1 MWRFSEKTKKKIN
14 NTNEFWVVK
23 TFFLAEIHFAD
34 KQTVGYVKCLFSP
47 VSSVLSNLSELCVP
61 DRNMDFNNRC
71 NQVYYYYYYYYFGDG
86 DLTKCD
92 LSLATSSQLRM

>member
-34 KQTVGYVKCLFSP
+34 KQTVGYVKCLLSP
-47 VSSVLSNLSELCVP
+47 VSSVLSNLSEL
-61 DRNMDFNNRC
+61 
-71 NQVYYYYYYYYFGDG
+71 
-86 DLTKCD
+86 
-92 LSLATSSQLRM
+92 

>member
-34 KQTVGYVKCLFSP
+34 KQTIGYVKRQ
-47 VSSVLSNLSELCVP
+47 LS
-61 DRNMDFNNRC
+61 
-71 NQVYYYYYYYYFGDG
+71 
-86 DLTKCD
+86 TK
-92 LSLATSSQLRM
+92 